1 MIVVVDTNVLV
12 SGLLSAFGPPSRIL
26 DLLLTG
32 DLQLAYDDRIRIEY
46 HQVLA
51 CPRFGFDA
59 NEIAKVLDYLFGNG
73 IAVTARPLAVG
84 LSDFSDAP
92 FLEVAV
98 ELSVPLITGNVK
110 HFPEPQR
117 YSVSIFSPVDFLT
130 WWATRSVSDAGRG

>member
-12 SGLLSAFGPPSRIL
+12 SGLLSTFGPPGRIL

-51 CPRFGFDA
+51 RPRFGFDTDA
-59 NEIAKVLDYLFGNG
+59 VAEVLDYVFSNG
-73 IAVTARPLAVG
+73 IAVTAHPLAVNIPD
-84 LSDFSDAP
+84 LSDAA

-98 ELSVPLITGNVK
+98 ELSTPLITGNVK
-110 HFPEPQR
+110 HFPEGQS
-117 YSVSIFSPVDFLT
+117 YDVTVFSPAEFLT
-130 WWATRSVSDAGRG
+130 WWATRGW